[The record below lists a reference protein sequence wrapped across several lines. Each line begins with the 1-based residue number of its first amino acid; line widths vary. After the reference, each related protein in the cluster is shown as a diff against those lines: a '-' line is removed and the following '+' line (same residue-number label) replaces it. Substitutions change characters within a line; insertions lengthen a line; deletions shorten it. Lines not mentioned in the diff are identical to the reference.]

1 MENNEIKNP
10 SPLTQGIVIAL
21 VILVIFFSGNLLG
34 TLSGKPDSD
43 AAEDTQAE
51 EVIQSTEA
59 PVTQAPVT
67 QAPVNQ
73 APVTEAP
80 TTQAPAADAPT
91 TQTPDANEPATDAPV
106 ADAPSGEM
114 SKAEIIAMFNE
125 SADRVKTEATKVVKN
140 YEYKKMLEEYL
151 EVPSVLN
158 GMMDTFMGSVMKD
171 DLEPQE
177 YTGEMII
184 EKYPVPRETWTSK
197 LTEADVAEAT
207 CIDNGTEYEIT
218 LKLVETINP
227 SVGSGVAAAMD
238 TITEEDKAG
247 IPDMVSKMDMRYFD
261 CVIKCK
267 IDKATG
273 RTTWSNYTSPVVFDC
288 EVKMFGT
295 HVVKMGLSFEKDYT
309 ITY

>member
-1 MENNEIKNP
+1 MENNTNKTP
-10 SPLTQGIVIAL
+10 SALTQGIVIAL
-21 VILVIFFSGNLLG
+21 IILVLFASGNFLG
-34 TLSGKPDSD
+34 SLSGTPDKD
-43 AAEDTQAE
+43 VTEDTQAE
-51 EVIQSTEA
+51 EVMQSTEAPTQA

-67 QAPVNQ
+67 QAP
-73 APVTEAP
+73 
-80 TTQAPAADAPT
+80 TQAPADST
-91 TQTPDANEPATDAPV
+91 DTNEPTNAPV

-114 SKAEIIAMFNE
+114 TKAEIIAMFNE
-125 SADRVKTEATKVVKN
+125 SANRVKTEATKLVKN

-184 EKYPVPRETWTSK
+184 EKYPVPRETWSSQ
-197 LTEADVAEAT
+197 LTEADVVEAT

-218 LKLVETINP
+218 LKLVESNNP
-227 SVGSGVAAAMD
+227 SVGKGVAAAMD

-247 IPDMVSKMDMRYFD
+247 IPDMVQKMDMRYFD
-261 CVIKCK
+261 CVIRCK

-273 RTTWSNYTSPVVFDC
+273 RTTWSNYLSPVVFDC
-288 EVKMFGT
+288 EVKMIGT
-295 HVVKMGLSFEKDYT
+295 MACKVGFSFEKDYT

>member
-1 MENNEIKNP
+1 MENNANKAP
-10 SPLTQGIVIAL
+10 SALTQGIAIAL
-21 VILVIFFSGNLLG
+21 VILVLFFSGNLLG
-34 TLSGKPDSD
+34 TLGAKPNFDTNND
-43 AAEDTQAE
+43 TDVEDVVATD
-51 EVIQSTEA
+51 
-59 PVTQAPVT
+59 
-67 QAPVNQ
+67 
-73 APVTEAP
+73 AP
-80 TTQAPAADAPT
+80 TTQATTQPT
-91 TQTPDANEPATDAPV
+91 TQPSTQAPTQAPADTNEPATDAP
-106 ADAPSGEM
+106 ATEAPSGEM
-114 SKAEIIAMFNE
+114 TKAEIIALFNE
-125 SADRVKTEATKVVKN
+125 SANRVKTEATKVVKN

-177 YTGEMII
+177 YAGTDMII
-184 EKYPVPRETWTSK
+184 EKYPVPRETWVSQ

-207 CIDNGTEYEIT
+207 CVDNGTEYEIT
-218 LKLVETINP
+218 LNLVETINP
-227 SVGSGVAAAMD
+227 AVGSGVAAAMD

-273 RTTWSNYTSPVVFDC
+273 RTVWSNYTSPVVFDC

-295 HVVKMGLSFEKDYT
+295 HAVKMGLSFEKDYT

>member
-1 MENNEIKNP
+1 MENNTNKTP
-10 SPLTQGIVIAL
+10 SALTQGIVIAL
-21 VILVIFFSGNLLG
+21 IILVLFASGNFLG
-34 TLSGKPDSD
+34 SLSGTPDKD
-43 AAEDTQAE
+43 VTEDTQAE
-51 EVIQSTEA
+51 EVMQSTEAPTQA

-67 QAPVNQ
+67 QAP
-73 APVTEAP
+73 
-80 TTQAPAADAPT
+80 TQAPADST
-91 TQTPDANEPATDAPV
+91 DTNEPTNAPV

-114 SKAEIIAMFNE
+114 TKAEIIAMFNE
-125 SADRVKTEATKVVKN
+125 SANRVKTEATKLVKN

-177 YTGEMII
+177 YVGTDMII
-184 EKYPVPRETWTSK
+184 EKYPVPRETWSSK
-197 LTEADVAEAT
+197 LTEADVTEAT

-218 LKLVETINP
+218 LKLAETINP
-227 SVGSGVAAAMD
+227 TVGSGVAAAMD

-261 CVIKCK
+261 CVIQCK

-273 RTTWSNYTSPVVFDC
+273 RTTWSTYTTPVVFDC

-295 HVVKMGLSFEKDYT
+295 HAVKMGLSFEKEYV

>member
-1 MENNEIKNP
+1 MENNANKTP
-10 SPLTQGIVIAL
+10 SALTQGIAIAL
-21 VILVIFFSGNLLG
+21 VILVLFFSGNLLG
-34 TLSGKPDSD
+34 TLGAKPNIDTNND
-43 AAEDTQAE
+43 TDVEDVVATD
-51 EVIQSTEA
+51 
-59 PVTQAPVT
+59 
-67 QAPVNQ
+67 
-73 APVTEAP
+73 AP
-80 TTQAPAADAPT
+80 TTQATTQPT
-91 TQTPDANEPATDAPV
+91 TQPSTQAPTQAPADTNEPATDAP
-106 ADAPSGEM
+106 ATEAPSGEM
-114 SKAEIIAMFNE
+114 TKAEIIALFNE
-125 SADRVKTEATKVVKN
+125 SANRVKTEATKVVKN

-177 YTGEMII
+177 YAGTDMII
-184 EKYPVPRETWTSK
+184 EKYPVPRETWVSQ

-207 CIDNGTEYEIT
+207 CVDNGTEYEIT
-218 LKLVETINP
+218 LNLVETINP
-227 SVGSGVAAAMD
+227 AVGSGVAAAMD

-273 RTTWSNYTSPVVFDC
+273 RTVWSNYTSPVVFDC

-295 HVVKMGLSFEKDYT
+295 HAVKMGLSFEKDYT

>member
-1 MENNEIKNP
+1 MENNTNKTP
-10 SPLTQGIVIAL
+10 SALTQGIVIAL
-21 VILVIFFSGNLLG
+21 IILVLFASGNFLG
-34 TLSGKPDSD
+34 SLSGTPDKD
-43 AAEDTQAE
+43 VTEDTQAE
-51 EVIQSTEA
+51 EVMQSTEAPTQA

-67 QAPVNQ
+67 QAP
-73 APVTEAP
+73 
-80 TTQAPAADAPT
+80 TQAPADST
-91 TQTPDANEPATDAPV
+91 DTNEPTNAPV

-114 SKAEIIAMFNE
+114 TKAEIIAMFNE
-125 SADRVKTEATKVVKN
+125 SANRVKTEATKLVKN

-177 YTGEMII
+177 YVGTDMIV
-184 EKYPVPRETWTSK
+184 EKYPVPRETWSSK
-197 LTEADVAEAT
+197 LTEADVTEAT
-207 CIDNGTEYEIT
+207 CIDNGAEYEIT
-218 LKLVETINP
+218 LKLAETINP
-227 SVGSGVAAAMD
+227 TVGSGVAAAMD

-273 RTTWSNYTSPVVFDC
+273 RTVWSNYTSPVVFDC

-295 HVVKMGLSFEKDYT
+295 HAVKMGLSFEKDYT

>member
-1 MENNEIKNP
+1 MENNEIKKP

-59 PVTQAPVT
+59 PSTQATTQAPATQAPVT
-67 QAPVNQ
+67 QAPSADV
-73 APVTEAP
+73 P

-91 TQTPDANEPATDAPV
+91 TQAPDANEPATDAPV

-125 SADRVKTEATKVVKN
+125 SADKVKTEATNVVKN

-184 EKYPVPRETWTSK
+184 EKYPVPRETWSSK
-197 LTEADVAEAT
+197 LTEADVTEAT

-247 IPDMVSKMDMRYFD
+247 IPDMVSKMDMRYF
-261 CVIKCK
+261 
-267 IDKATG
+267 
-273 RTTWSNYTSPVVFDC
+273 
-288 EVKMFGT
+288 E
-295 HVVKMGLSFEKDYT
+295 
-309 ITY
+309 